1 VLGPILCDL
10 AAGHVAAWIRPRDH
24 EDGAGGPGESAP
36 WPWPGPAVQ
45 LIEAADGSTCAVT
58 LLSATP
64 FAEQLARIAD
74 QVQEW
79 AVEVLWTAAEP
90 AVWPHCP
97 DHPDA
102 HPLHAQVQH
111 WTDGPRHEDAAVW
124 VCPRSGRTVCAIGD
138 LADVVV
144 SAEGD
149 AGGAASGNAASG
161 NAASG
166 GTASAGVRCAAS
178 PRADR

>member
-1 VLGPILCDL
+1 VLGPILRDL
-10 AAGHVAAWIRPRDH
+10 AAGHVAARIRPRDC
-24 EDGAGGPGESAP
+24 EGDADGMDGADALVRGPS
-36 WPWPGPAVQ
+36 VQ
-45 LIEAADGSTCAVT
+45 LLEAADGSACAVS
-58 LLSATP
+58 LLSDTP

-79 AVEVLWTAAEP
+79 AVEVLWAAAEP

-97 DHPDA
+97 DHPDS
-102 HPLHAQVQH
+102 HPLHALVQH

-138 LADVVV
+138 LAAV
-144 SAEGD
+144 
-149 AGGAASGNAASG
+149 AASPDGHADPASDRAAS
-161 NAASG
+161 AA
-166 GTASAGVRCAAS
+166 VRCAAS